1 MSNATATPTRIHPGR
16 IVRYF
21 AGYGGLDGQGMIVRV
36 HGTPRATSAPEA
48 GPLRVIRPDSA
59 RVDVILYDGRPLRDV
74 HECSIDAPGI
84 GIKTLDLAL
93 QGGQMRVEVQRLEQL
108 AADFDVRTI
117 LDAVKARADF
127 ETREAARQVPAPP
140 LFYYNGIKDKKGAPL
155 QKAYYSDSPLRGYP
169 EGTITIYARD
179 YDRFSAAVRACF
191 AVENH
196 TDTQTDYFDNDRVRV
211 IPSHPLYPQ
220 VREACDAMHAHR
232 ERARVR
238 RASR

>member
-36 HGTPRATSAPEA
+36 HGTPRATSA
-48 GPLRVIRPDSA
+48 GGLRVIRPDSA
-59 RVDVILYDGRPLRDV
+59 RVDVILYDGRTLRDV
-74 HECSIDAPGI
+74 HECGIDAPGI

-108 AADFDVRTI
+108 AADFDVRQI
-117 LDAVKARADF
+117 LEKTKARADF
-127 ETREAARQVPAPP
+127 EAREAARQVTQSP

-155 QKAYYSDSPLRGYP
+155 QKAWFSDSPLRGYP

-179 YDRFSAAVRACF
+179 YDRFSASVRACF
-191 AVENH
+191 AVENK
-196 TDTQTDYFDNDRVRV
+196 TDIQTDYFDSDTIRV
-211 IPSHPLYPQ
+211 IPSHPLYAQ
-220 VREACDAMHAHR
+220 VRTACDAMHAR
-232 ERARVR
+232 RARRVNR
-238 RASR
+238 